1 MEIINKFEKKYI
13 NINDNNILEFL
24 KIKKSLNDEIINSEN
39 LMKIYY
45 NINDEKLKYKIS
57 YYALL
62 LNTNNNNAIFQYG
75 FKKITNESK
84 IEQYIGYN
92 ILERIFNENTMPKLS
107 NQIPQYKILLLLII
121 KFNSQIHNYSKCKKY
136 LKLIDNSIFNNELTD
151 KIMKATLIT
160 AYPESIR
167 DAKQIIKEYHQNIDK
182 LLSYNIFN
190 TEFTNDSDKYNFFML
205 SPFNFELYYETDI
218 CLAMKK
224 YYELSIKIFPELN
237 YISPYL
243 TYPKK
248 RNEKYKLGIASA
260 FFYNNNSVIED
271 FKGVID
277 RLPRDKFEIT
287 FIYFDNQMLE
297 SNYLKNTKDNYLV
310 FYITNDNWLN
320 DARKQIGKLK
330 LDFLLYLDSTMSNM
344 SHRALMSKLAY
355 KQAVSHGHPITS
367 GINNKIVDYYISWEG
382 AELEYK
388 ISKNHYTEKLVL
400 LPKNVMHQ
408 YYKPRINENGLSVI
422 NGKSYKNI
430 DRQYFN
436 IPVDDNWYVCMQ
448 KPFKRHPV
456 FDYILSEINKRD
468 ITGRIILHKD
478 EIEENQL
485 IIEKRLKN
493 YNVDITRFHF
503 INALEHNELM
513 ALYSLADINLDSYY
527 AGGCTSTREALEL
540 GSIVITLP
548 SIYLGS
554 RWSLSYYNIMG
565 IDDLIV
571 KTKDEYINLCIDIT
585 NNIEK
590 KKILKQK
597 ILDNVY
603 KIFYS
608 DESVISWSNLLE
620 RLILE

>member
-1 MEIINKFEKKYI
+1 MEIISKYEKNFI

-24 KIKKSLNDEIINSEN
+24 KIKKPLNDEIINSEN
-39 LMKIYY
+39 LMNIYY

-62 LNTNNNNAIFQYG
+62 LNKNNNNAILQYS
-75 FKKITNESK
+75 FKKIFSNSK

-92 ILERIFNENTMPKLS
+92 ILERMFNENNIPKLS
-107 NQIPQYKILLLLII
+107 NQMPQYKILLLLII
-121 KFNSQIHNYSKCKKY
+121 KFNSQIHNYSKCNKY
-136 LKLIDNSIFNNELTD
+136 LKLVDKSIFNNELTD

-160 AYPESIR
+160 GYPESI
-167 DAKQIIKEYHQNIDK
+167 DDVKEIIKEYHQNIDK
-182 LLSYNIFN
+182 LLSCDIIN
-190 TEFTNDSDKYNFFML
+190 TEMTNDKDKYNFFML

-224 YYELSIKIFPELN
+224 YYELGIKLFPELN

-243 TYPKK
+243 VYPKEK
-248 RNEKYKLGIASA
+248 NEKYKLGIASS

-271 FKGVID
+271 FKGVLD

-297 SNYLKNTKDNYLV
+297 SDYLKNTKDNYLI
-310 FYITNDNWLN
+310 FYIKNENWLN
-320 DARKQIGKLK
+320 DVRKKIGKLK
-330 LDFLLYLDSTMSNM
+330 LDLLLYLDSTMSNM
-344 SHRALMSKLAY
+344 TQRALMSKLAY

-382 AELEYK
+382 AELEYE
-388 ISKNHYTEKLVL
+388 ISKNHYTEKLEL

-408 YYKPRINENGLSVI
+408 YYKPRIDENGLSVI

-430 DRQYFN
+430 DRKYFN
-436 IPVDDNWYVCMQ
+436 IPTEDNWYVCMQ
-448 KPFKRHPV
+448 KPFKRHPE

-468 ITGRIILHKD
+468 NKGRIILHKA

-485 IIEKRLKN
+485 IIENRLKK
-493 YNVDITRFHF
+493 YNVDIKRFHF
-503 INALEHNELM
+503 INSLEHNELM

-527 AGGCTSTREALEL
+527 AGGCTTTREALEL

-548 SIYLGS
+548 STYLGS
-554 RWSLSYYNIMG
+554 RWSLAYYNIMG
-565 IDDLIV
+565 VNDLIV

-590 KKILKQK
+590 KKMLKQK

-603 KIFYS
+603 KLFYR
-608 DESVISWSNLLE
+608 DEAVISWSNLLE